1 VEILLT
7 GATGYVGGRLLRA
20 IEDGGQAVRCLA
32 RRPGEVVT
40 TRPTTTVV
48 PGDCLDEAS
57 LEGAFSGVRVAY
69 YLVHSMGAG
78 PRFAELD
85 RRAASNFGRAAAR
98 AGVQRIIY
106 LGGLSDDVG
115 SLSTHLRSR
124 TETGDA
130 LRASGVPVIEFRAS
144 IVIGA
149 GSLSFE
155 IVRALVE
162 RLPVM
167 ICPRWVGTQA
177 QPIAISDVVAYLHAA
192 LDVTVSGGQTFEIG
206 GPEVVSY
213 GDIMRR
219 YARLRGL
226 RRLLLPVPVLTPRL
240 SGLWLALV
248 TPAQARVGRALVE
261 GLRNRSVVSSYA
273 ARDAFAIEPMP
284 LDAALGTAI
293 DEAAGVH
300 WKVDTRTCVVDV
312 PPARAFAPIRQIGG
326 RAGWY
331 YGNLLWKTRGR
342 IDRWMGGIG
351 MDGLRQDPHHCAVG
365 DVIDGWTVDAYE
377 PDGRMRLLAGMKLPG
392 RGWLEFEV
400 LPLDGGR
407 RSQIRQTARFDP
419 RGVLGRAYWYAVLP
433 FHAVIFRGLLRR
445 LAQLAEHGDQRHA
458 SGVFVHRSVVPAPA
472 EAVFRWHERA
482 EALAQLMPPGNWVR
496 VEHREG
502 GIRDGGRVTLAIGI
516 GPFRFHWEARHY
528 GYVRGRQFSDEQVR
542 GPFRTWRHTHRMEPI
557 GTRLTLYEDRIEYV
571 MRGGVLAHRV
581 FGGLLRRLLAR
592 AFEQRH
598 RAVQARFSQSRVA
611 QNMNRSGSRLAC
623 LPILAL
629 GMCLNATLA
638 WSQEPSPVRAVETVD
653 LERYAGDWY
662 EVARFPNRFQRRCVS
677 DVRARYVI
685 RTDGQLDVLNQCR
698 TADGV
703 IDARGVARIVDSRT
717 SAKLK
722 VRFAP
727 AALSFLPFVWGD
739 YWILGL
745 AADYSWAVVGSPDRN
760 YLWIL
765 SRTPELPANAR
776 TEALAVARANG
787 FDTARLSATD
797 ARRAD

>member
-32 RRPGEVVT
+32 RRPGEVAATRST
-40 TRPTTTVV
+40 TGVV

-69 YLVHSMGAG
+69 YMVHSMGAG
-78 PRFAELD
+78 RHFAELD
-85 RRAASNFGRAAAR
+85 RQAASNFGRAAAR

-115 SLSTHLRSR
+115 SLSKHLRSR
-124 TETGDA
+124 AETGDV

-167 ICPRWVGTQA
+167 ICPRWVETQA
-177 QPIAISDVVAYLHAA
+177 QPIAIGDVVAYLRAA
-192 LDVTVSGGQTFEIG
+192 LEVPAAGGQTFEIA

-240 SGLWLALV
+240 SGMWLALV
-248 TPAQARVGRALVE
+248 TPAHARVGRALVN
-261 GLRNRSVVSSYA
+261 GLRNRSVVRSYA
-273 ARDAFAIEPMP
+273 ALDVFAIEPMP
-284 LDAALGTAI
+284 LDAALTTAI
-293 DEAAGVH
+293 DDAAGVH
-300 WKVDTRTCVVDV
+300 WKVDTRTAVVNV

-326 RAGWY
+326 RTGWY
-331 YGNLLWKTRGR
+331 YGNRLWKARGR

-351 MDGLRQDPHHCAVG
+351 MDGLRRDPHHCTVG
-365 DVIDGWTVDAYE
+365 DVIDGWTVDTYE

-400 LPLDGGR
+400 TPLDGGR
-407 RSQIRQTARFDP
+407 HSQIRQTARFDP
-419 RGVLGRAYWYAVLP
+419 KGVLGRAYWYAVLP

-445 LAQLAEHGDQRHA
+445 LAQLAEHGDHPNAA
-458 SGVFVHRSVVPAPA
+458 SVFVHRSMVPAPA
-472 EAVFRWHERA
+472 DALFRWHERP
-482 EALAQLMPPGNWVR
+482 EALLHLMPPGNWVR

-502 GIRDGGRVTLAIGI
+502 GVRNGGRVTLAIGL
-516 GPFRFHWEARHY
+516 GRFRFRWEARHY

-542 GPFRTWRHTHRMEPI
+542 GPFRIWRHTHRMEAI
-557 GTRLTLYEDRIEYV
+557 GTSQTLYEDRVEYA
-571 MRGGVLAHRV
+571 MRGGVLAHRL
-581 FGGLLRRLLAR
+581 FDGLLRRLLAR

-598 RAVQARFSQSRVA
+598 RTVHARFSHRP
-611 QNMNRSGSRLAC
+611 LAH
-623 LPILAL
+623 A
-629 GMCLNATLA
+629 
-638 WSQEPSPVRAVETVD
+638 
-653 LERYAGDWY
+653 
-662 EVARFPNRFQRRCVS
+662 
-677 DVRARYVI
+677 
-685 RTDGQLDVLNQCR
+685 
-698 TADGV
+698 
-703 IDARGVARIVDSRT
+703 
-717 SAKLK
+717 
-722 VRFAP
+722 
-727 AALSFLPFVWGD
+727 
-739 YWILGL
+739 
-745 AADYSWAVVGSPDRN
+745 
-760 YLWIL
+760 
-765 SRTPELPANAR
+765 
-776 TEALAVARANG
+776 
-787 FDTARLSATD
+787 
-797 ARRAD
+797 